1 MNKRKVNEDEILD
14 ALPFLKGIE
23 QAGIRELQRFGIFSL
38 IPKNQF
44 ITMEGDSCQFFSF
57 VLSGKIKVYK
67 TAENGREITLY
78 RLEKG
83 QSCILTASCILSNK
97 KFPAISF
104 SEEAVGVISI
114 PSPLFLEWVGKYDF
128 WRNYVFNLLSER
140 LSAIISVVEEIAFRN
155 VDIRLA
161 QHLINITNVNKDEI
175 KTTHQLIAGDIGTSR
190 EVVSR
195 LLKDF
200 EEEGILILSR
210 GSIKII
216 DYPSL
221 NAKLKKV

>member
-1 MNKRKVNEDEILD
+1 LNKRKVNEDEILD

-38 IPKNQF
+38 IPQNQF

-104 SEEAVGVISI
+104 SEETVGVISI

>member
-97 KFPAISF
+97 NFPAISF

>member
-1 MNKRKVNEDEILD
+1 MNKRKVNEVEILD
-14 ALPFLKGIE
+14 ALPFLKSIE

-104 SEEAVGVISI
+104 SEEAVEVISI
-114 PSPLFLEWVGKYDF
+114 PSPLFLEWVDKYDF

-140 LSAIISVVEEIAFRN
+140 LSEIISVVEEIAFRN

-161 QHLINITNVNKDEI
+161 QHLIKITNVNKDEI
-175 KTTHQLIAGDIGTSR
+175 QTTHQLIAGDIGTSR

-221 NAKLKKV
+221 NAKSKKV

>member
-1 MNKRKVNEDEILD
+1 MNKRKVNEVEILD
-14 ALPFLKGIE
+14 ALPFLKSIE

-104 SEEAVGVISI
+104 SEEAVEVISI
-114 PSPLFLEWVGKYDF
+114 PSPLFLEWIDKYDF

-140 LSAIISVVEEIAFRN
+140 LSEIISVVEEIAFRN

-161 QHLINITNVNKDEI
+161 QHLIKITNVNKDEI
-175 KTTHQLIAGDIGTSR
+175 QTTHQLIAGDIGTSR

-221 NAKLKKV
+221 NAKSKKV